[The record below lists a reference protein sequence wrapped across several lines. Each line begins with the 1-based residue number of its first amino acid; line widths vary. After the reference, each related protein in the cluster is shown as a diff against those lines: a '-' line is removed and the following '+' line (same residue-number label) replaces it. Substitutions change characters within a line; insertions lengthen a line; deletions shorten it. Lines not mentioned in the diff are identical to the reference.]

1 MSNKYLGKISN
12 IRFGRN
18 LGYQDV
24 MFGLDIS
31 FSFEGSGVSDFIGT
45 WQDRSESAK
54 WTVEDQER
62 WFGKAAAKL
71 NELFAATGKN
81 KVEDLVGTPVEVT
94 LDSPYGKIIGWR
106 VLTEVL

>member
-1 MSNKYLGKISN
+1 MSKYLGKISS

-18 LGYQDV
+18 LGYQNV
-24 MFGLDIS
+24 MFGLDVQ
-31 FSFEGSGVSDFIGT
+31 FSFEGSAVADFIGF

-54 WTVEDQER
+54 WTVEQQEQN
-62 WFGKAAAKL
+62 FGIAAGKL
-71 NELFAATGKN
+71 NELFAATGKD

-94 LDSPYGKIIGWR
+94 LDSPYGKLVEWR